1 MGLSFL
7 LKLNLAAAILGGR
20 GHRMISNSPG
30 RTMIHT
36 VGCVG
41 LEIGLHFVVEM
52 GCCIYLVCPLNEQIY
67 KQLVLFVILM
77 AHWMMI
83 RTFSRSLSLF
93 EFHLGYGKFV
103 CLFAAKVLK
112 GLYLN

>member
-1 MGLSFL
+1 
-7 LKLNLAAAILGGR
+7 
-20 GHRMISNSPG
+20 MIGNSPV
-30 RTMIHT
+30 RTMIRT

-67 KQLVLFVILM
+67 KQLALLVILM

-93 EFHLGYGKFV
+93 EFHLGYVKFV
-103 CLFAAKVLK
+103 CLFAALVLK
-112 GLYLN
+112 GLYLNLHFASLLPVFDKIKNYVRN